1 MPSRDDQ
8 SPASAAR
15 RDELRALTARCVQGD
30 EAAFADLANRLRPA
44 LVRLFTEK
52 MAAKPDLADDLAQRT
67 LVGLWQALS
76 GNRYDAARSAVTTFA
91 YAVAHK
97 VWLQHIRAA
106 GRADAALGRYTRLIA
121 VSQQREHQSPAE
133 PAEHA
138 ALLESLRDALA
149 GGAGTD
155 LTDEERWLVR
165 NWASGQSDRD
175 LAKVMGIAP
184 SNVNVR
190 KQRAYAK
197 LRAYLTHLGFGSGP
211 ADAEGSGNPGEK
223 RP

>member
-8 SPASAAR
+8 PPASAAR
-15 RDELRALTARCVQGD
+15 RDELRALTARCVRGD
-30 EAAFADLANRLRPA
+30 EAAFADLASRLRPA

-52 MAAKPDLADDLAQRT
+52 MSAKPDLAEDLAQRT
-67 LVGLWQALS
+67 LVGLWQALTN
-76 GNRYDAARSAVTTFA
+76 GRYDESRSAVTTFA

-106 GRADAALGRYTRLIA
+106 GRADAALGRFTRLVA
-121 VSQQREHQSPAE
+121 VGQQRELPDAAE

-138 ALLESLRDALA
+138 ALLETLRSALTGSA
-149 GGAGTD
+149 ETD

-197 LRAYLTHLGFGSGP
+197 LRAYLQRLGF
-211 ADAEGSGNPGEK
+211 E
-223 RP
+223 

>member
-8 SPASAAR
+8 PPASAAR
-15 RDELRALTARCVQGD
+15 RDELRALTARCVRGD
-30 EAAFADLANRLRPA
+30 EAAFADLASRLRPA

-52 MAAKPDLADDLAQRT
+52 MSAKPDLAEDLAQRT
-67 LVGLWQALS
+67 LVGLWQALTN
-76 GNRYDAARSAVTTFA
+76 GRYDESRSAVTTFA

-106 GRADAALGRYTRLIA
+106 GRADAALGRFTRLVA
-121 VSQQREHQSPAE
+121 VGQQREQPDAAE

-138 ALLESLRDALA
+138 ALLESLRSALTGSA
-149 GGAGTD
+149 ETD

-197 LRAYLTHLGFGSGP
+197 LRAYLQRLGF
-211 ADAEGSGNPGEK
+211 E
-223 RP
+223 

>member
-8 SPASAAR
+8 PPASAAR
-15 RDELRALTARCVQGD
+15 RDELRALTARCVRGD
-30 EAAFADLANRLRPA
+30 EAAFADLASRLRPA

-52 MAAKPDLADDLAQRT
+52 MSAKRDLAEDLAQRT
-67 LVGLWQALS
+67 LVGLWQALTN
-76 GNRYDAARSAVTTFA
+76 GRYDESRSAVTTFA

-106 GRADAALGRYTRLIA
+106 GRADAALGRFTRLVA
-121 VSQQREHQSPAE
+121 VGQQREQADAAE

-138 ALLESLRDALA
+138 ALLESLRSALTGNA
-149 GGAGTD
+149 ETD

-175 LAKVMGIAP
+175 LAKAMGIAP

-197 LRAYLTHLGFGSGP
+197 LRAYLQRLGF
-211 ADAEGSGNPGEK
+211 E
-223 RP
+223 

>member
-8 SPASAAR
+8 PPSAAAR
-15 RDELRALTARCVQGD
+15 RDELRALTARCVAGN
-30 EAAFADLANRLRPA
+30 EAAFADLSNRLRPA

-52 MAAKPDLADDLAQRT
+52 MSAKPDLADDLAQRA
-67 LVGLWQALS
+67 LIGLWQALTT
-76 GNRYDAARSAVTTFA
+76 GRYDESRSAVTTFA
-91 YAVAHK
+91 FAVAHK

-106 GRADAALGRYTRLIA
+106 GRADAALTRYTRLVA
-121 VSQQREHQSPAE
+121 VSHQREQQPPAE
-133 PAEHA
+133 PAQHA
-138 ALLESLRDALA
+138 ALLESLRSALA
-149 GGAGTD
+149 GAGDTQ

-165 NWASGQSDRD
+165 NWAGGQSDRD

-197 LRAYLTHLGFGSGP
+197 LRAYLQRLGFGDAP
-211 ADAEGSGNPGEK
+211 ADEAGV
-223 RP
+223 